1 MVRWV
6 VGVLVGLV
14 VMVSATPVALAV
26 VPDAPTN
33 LAVTAKTSTTVS
45 LSWTAASNATDYT
58 IEYSADAFVTTT
70 MTFFDN
76 FSTTIVHHSF
86 PGCFINTVTV

>member
-1 MVRWV
+1 MAHLAEMDCQVDGRCG
-6 VGVLVGLV
+6 GVAGR
-14 VMVSATPVALAV
+14 VACCGAGRAGCRSGC
-26 VPDAPTN
+26 PYN

-70 MTFFDN
+70 MTFFDGV
-76 FSTTIVHHSF
+76 ST
-86 PGCFINTVTV
+86 GVTRQLRA